1 MSTTP
6 FVRPDASTVV
16 GRAIGEGW
24 KRMVH
29 LLFKGPDARL
39 RTWIGWGLLTLL
51 AGVVGIGGGGPNFNG
66 GNFGDHAHR
75 EFDFTPPDVG
85 PGLVAAIVAGV
96 VLLLALG
103 IVWLYFQARFR
114 GVFLD
119 GVVSGRPQIRGVFA
133 RSKALGRPYFL
144 FLLGMRIGLLLVI
157 GAFVLAIL
165 GAVGG
170 SLNADHFPAAAIG
183 MILLAVVVLLPI
195 AILWALVDA
204 FAHHLVVPYVWLR
217 GERFGQAFRSAW
229 ELVKANR
236 GATALYTVACIG
248 LSIGAHLAAMLAFCC
263 LCIVWCLPAAGLV
276 GLFMLTIKFQVT
288 AIITFPLGAVL
299 AFALAWIGAT
309 ITCPVPVFF
318 RAASLVFL
326 TTLDPTLMPPAASAT
341 PDETVIAPPAPEVPP
356 VPPVPPPPENL

>member
-144 FLLGMRIGLLLVI
+144 FMLAMWIGMIVVVVG
-157 GAFVLAIL
+157 FVLAIFRAFD
-165 GAVGG
+165 GF
-170 SLNADHFPAAAIG
+170 LNADHVPAAAIG
-183 MILLAVVVLLPI
+183 TVLLAVLFFVPFVV
-195 AILWALVDA
+195 LWALVDA

-217 GERFGQAFRSAW
+217 GDRFGQAFRSAW
-229 ELVKANR
+229 ELVKANK
-236 GATALYTVACIG
+236 GATALYAVACVG
-248 LSIGAHLAAMLAFCC
+248 LSIAARIAAMLAFCC
-263 LCIVWCLPAAGLV
+263 LCIVWCLPKT
-276 GLFMLTIKFQVT
+276 GLFLLAMLTIKFPIM
-288 AIITFPLGAVL
+288 AILTLPIGAVL

-326 TTLDPTLMPPAASAT
+326 TTLDPTLMPPAASAA